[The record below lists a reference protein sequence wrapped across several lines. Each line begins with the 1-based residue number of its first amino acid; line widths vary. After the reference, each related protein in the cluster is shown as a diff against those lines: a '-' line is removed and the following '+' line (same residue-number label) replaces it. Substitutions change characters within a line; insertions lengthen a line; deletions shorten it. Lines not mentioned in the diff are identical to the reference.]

1 MIETKPEKMGKP
13 HSTSV
18 VESDTEMRFELP
30 FTDIHNMFYIGINA
44 TEDWT
49 VRTHYHDH
57 FELCYLDQGQLTY
70 FIDKSVYH
78 INECELFITKP
89 GERHYGLTDGISHF
103 RLYYLGF
110 KLDMLRAFE
119 GEYYGIGVDR
129 VITDEEHQ
137 IKRLFEQIIG
147 EVRNRR
153 QGSTEMAQGLFLQ
166 LLATLLRLHLDRT
179 TLGDNKPKTLKPM
192 IIKLMDYLQEEIRH
206 DHNIEEIAEKLHIS
220 RSHLAREFKTTTGMT
235 IGEYIRNLCLDN
247 AKYQLRETDK
257 SISVIGEEMRFVSI
271 HTFSIFF
278 KHYMGMSPLEYR
290 KQIRGNR

>member
-1 MIETKPEKMGKP
+1 MAESKPEKYDKP
-13 HSTSV
+13 HCASV
-18 VESDTEMRFELP
+18 VVSDTEMRFELP
-30 FTDIHNMFYIGINA
+30 FADLDNMLYIGINK

-70 FIDKSVYH
+70 FIDKSIYH
-78 INECELFITKP
+78 INQGELFITKP

-110 KLDMLRAFE
+110 KLDMLRAIE

-129 VITDEEHQ
+129 VIMDEDYQ
-137 IKRLFEQIIG
+137 IKRMFDQIIG
-147 EVRNRR
+147 EVRNKR

-179 TLGDNKPKTLKPM
+179 TLGYKKPKILKPM
-192 IIKLMDYLQEEIRH
+192 IIRLMDYLQVEIRH
-206 DHNIEEIAEKLHIS
+206 DHNIEDIAEKLHIS
-220 RSHLAREFKTTTGMT
+220 RSHLARAFKSTTGMT
-235 IGEYIRNLCLDN
+235 IGEYIRNLCLDK

-257 SISVIGEEMRFVSI
+257 SVSVIGEELRFISI

-290 KQIRGNR
+290 KLLRAN